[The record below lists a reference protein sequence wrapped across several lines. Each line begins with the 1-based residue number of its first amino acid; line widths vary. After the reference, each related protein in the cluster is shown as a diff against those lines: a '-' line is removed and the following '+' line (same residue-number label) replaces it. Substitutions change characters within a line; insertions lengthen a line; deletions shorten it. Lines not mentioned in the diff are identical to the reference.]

1 MSRQARLVSVLS
13 EALAPSHIELLNES
27 HQHAGLGTDTHF
39 KLVLVSNAFAGKR
52 PVARHQLVYGLCQS
66 ELSSGLHALAMHLY
80 TPEEWEKV
88 QVAPMSPACL
98 GGSKHEQ

>member
-1 MSRQARLVSVLS
+1 MSRQARLLSVLN

-27 HQHAGLGTDTHF
+27 HQHAGPGTDTHF

-80 TPEEWEKV
+80 TDQEWESV
-88 QVAPMSPACL
+88 QVAPISPACR
-98 GGSKHEQ
+98 GGSQSE